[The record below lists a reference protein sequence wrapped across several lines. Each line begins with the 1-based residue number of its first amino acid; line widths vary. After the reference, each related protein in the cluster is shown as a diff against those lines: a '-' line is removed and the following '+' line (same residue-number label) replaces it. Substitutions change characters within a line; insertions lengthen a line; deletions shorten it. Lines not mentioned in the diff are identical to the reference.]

1 MGEAKRRREAGLPPK
16 GPQVSSKVD
25 SRRVLKFRDPS
36 ISTREM
42 TKLVQ
47 AWIRD
52 EPESEALPEAFLVN
66 PEREIKR

>member
-16 GPQVSSKVD
+16 GPQASSKVD

-42 TKLVQ
+42 TKLMQ

-52 EPESEALPEAFLVN
+52 EPESEAPLEAFLVN